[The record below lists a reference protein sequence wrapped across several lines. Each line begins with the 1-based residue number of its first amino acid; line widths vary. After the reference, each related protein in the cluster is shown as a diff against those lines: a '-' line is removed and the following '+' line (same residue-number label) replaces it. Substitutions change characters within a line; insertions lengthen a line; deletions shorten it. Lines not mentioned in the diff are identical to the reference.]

1 MQTTLKD
8 AFKRKYPKYLR
19 ILDVFEQV
27 NGCPAEWGNITKVNL
42 NRFAEALQERV
53 AKNTAKYYCAMLKS
67 VLSLYSDE
75 VSLPKDYN
83 KELSV
88 KGETSVCAWL
98 TESEIDLLV
107 NYMPENETERIVI
120 NQFILGC
127 LTGARFS
134 DYSRFTSANIS
145 TGKLVYVSM
154 KTKIKSELPL
164 STAVE
169 RIIMNALSKG
179 SVSMTTFNK
188 TIRSICK
195 KCGINETTQIF
206 HKGEDVIGEKWQF
219 VTSHTARKSFAT
231 NVYLRCRDIF
241 LVSKYMGHSSVDMTA
256 TYIMSVGDAPEEV
269 KQYFEKFK

>member
-27 NGCPAEWGNITKVNL
+27 NGCAAEWDNITKVNL

-75 VSLPKDYN
+75 VSLPRDFS

-107 NYMPENETERIVI
+107 NYTPENETERIVV

-169 RIIMNALSKG
+169 RIIMNDLSKG

>member
-19 ILDVFEQV
+19 ILDIFEQV
-27 NGCPAEWGNITKVNL
+27 NGCPAEWDNITKVNL

-107 NYMPENETERIVI
+107 NYTPENETERIVI

-134 DYSRFTSANIS
+134 DYSRFTSANVS

-169 RIIMNALSKG
+169 RIIMNDLSKG

-206 HKGEDVIGEKWQF
+206 HKGEDVVGKKWQF

>member
-75 VSLPKDYN
+75 VSLPRDYN

-107 NYMPENETERIVI
+107 NYTPENETERIVI

-169 RIIMNALSKG
+169 RIIMNDLSKG

-195 KCGINETTQIF
+195 KRGINETTQIF

-256 TYIMSVGDAPEEV
+256 TYIMSVGDASEEV

>member
-27 NGCPAEWGNITKVNL
+27 NGCSAEWDNITKVNL
-42 NRFAEALQERV
+42 NRFADALQERV

-98 TESEIDLLV
+98 TENEIDLLV
-107 NYMPENETERIVI
+107 NYTPENETERIVI

-169 RIIMNALSKG
+169 RIIMNDLSKG

-206 HKGEDVIGEKWQF
+206 HKGEDAIGEKWQF

-241 LVSKYMGHSSVDMTA
+241 LISKYMGHSSVDMTA

>member
-27 NGCPAEWGNITKVNL
+27 NGCHAEWDNITKVNL

-75 VSLPKDYN
+75 VSLPRDFS

-107 NYMPENETERIVI
+107 NYTPENETERIVI

-169 RIIMNALSKG
+169 RIIMNDLSKG